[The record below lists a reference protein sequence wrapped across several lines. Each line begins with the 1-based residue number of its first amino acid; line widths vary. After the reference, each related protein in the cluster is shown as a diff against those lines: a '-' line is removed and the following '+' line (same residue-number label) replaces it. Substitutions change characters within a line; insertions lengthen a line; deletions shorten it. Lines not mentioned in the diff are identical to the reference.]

1 MGNQSGD
8 RRVLTEPFSPTAAV
22 SLGRGVDVNGNQI
35 AAAGARAY
43 GVATDDYSADDAA
56 LAVPQKKKLACVT
69 LGTALAE
76 LGGAVA
82 KGDRLTTDNVGRFVT
97 ATAGQEVSAIA
108 REGGALGD
116 YREVYVL
123 AAARQVASAAIA
135 APAGGATVDAEAR
148 TAINAIRAALTAQG
162 ITL

>member
-35 AAAGARAY
+35 AVAGARSY
-43 GVATDDYSADDAA
+43 GVATEDFTADDAA
-56 LAVPQKKKLACVT
+56 VALPLKKKLACVT
-69 LGTALAE
+69 MGTAVAE
-76 LGGAVA
+76 LGGTVTVGA
-82 KGDRLTTDNVGRFVT
+82 RLTMDNVGRYVA
-97 ATAGQEVSAIA
+97 ATAGQEVSALA
-108 REGGALGD
+108 REAGVIGD

-123 AAARQVASAAIA
+123 TTARQVASAAIA
-135 APAGGATVDAEAR
+135 APAGGATVDAESR
-148 TAINAIRAALTAQG
+148 TAINLIRAALTAQG